1 MKIQITYNDSIVI
14 TTNPF
19 SIKISYP
26 NLTWWWI
33 LVIVGSLLFIFIL
46 FWIIKTI
53 IRKSKE
59 RKIKNSYRKPKVP
72 AKNTT
77 EGKWARNQ
85 KKDYYKRKF

>member
-1 MKIQITYNDSIVI
+1 MSD
-14 TTNPF
+14 
-19 SIKISYP
+19 
-26 NLTWWWI
+26 
-33 LVIVGSLLFIFIL
+33 
-46 FWIIKTI
+46 KTI